1 VLCSLEGGLFIC
13 LDPKM
18 NLLESPDPTWMEVEE
33 FASSWEMKDDT
44 FMVVRVL
51 DKKAGTLN
59 ERAFTSVKEAVH
71 YVDSFDTDDYEV
83 THYTYREMVTSIELA
98 Q

>member
-1 VLCSLEGGLFIC
+1 
-13 LDPKM
+13 M
-18 NLLESPDPTWMEVEE
+18 NLVETPNPTMLEVME
-33 FASSWEMKDDT
+33 FAESWEMKDDT

-59 ERAFTSVKEAVH
+59 ERAFTSVREAVH
-71 YVDSFDTDDYEV
+71 YVESFDTDDYEL
-83 THYTYREMVTSIELA
+83 TSYTYREIWTSLELD

>member
-1 VLCSLEGGLFIC
+1 
-13 LDPKM
+13 M
-18 NLLESPDPTWMEVEE
+18 NLVQTPNPTLHEVME
-33 FASSWEMKDDT
+33 FAESWQMADDV

-51 DKKAGTLN
+51 DKNAGTLN

-71 YVDSFDTDDYEV
+71 YVDGFSADDYEV
-83 THYTYREMVTSIELA
+83 TYFTYKEMVTNWELD

>member
-1 VLCSLEGGLFIC
+1 
-13 LDPKM
+13 M
-18 NLLESPDPTWMEVEE
+18 NLVQTPNPTLHEVME
-33 FASSWEMKDDT
+33 FAESWEMKDDT

-59 ERAFTSVKEAVH
+59 ERAFTGVREAVH
-71 YVDSFDTDDYEV
+71 YVDSFNTDDYEV
-83 THYTYREMVTSIELA
+83 THYTYREMVTSIEVN